1 MTYISIL
8 NFNNFRAILIINNLS
23 KESQINIFDI
33 TGRIIYAENILTS
46 NTELNIENWK
56 DGIYTVQVITEGKIA
71 NQKLV
76 IAK

>member
-1 MTYISIL
+1 MYP
-8 NFNNFRAILIINNLS
+8 NPANKILIINNLS

-46 NTELNIENWK
+46 DTELNIDNWK